1 MNFTR
6 FVEWPANSFKGPGD
20 PIAICILGA
29 NPFTAAL
36 EKAAQGVVADSR
48 SLSYGRSD
56 VEQAHQCHIVFVSAS
71 ERKKMRAV
79 VEAVQADSVLTVGES
94 ESFVAAG
101 GVIEFRLED
110 NRVGMEINA
119 VAAKR
124 AGLRISAKLLSL
136 AQSGKR

>member
-1 MNFTR
+1 
-6 FVEWPANSFKGPGD
+6 
-20 PIAICILGA
+20 
-29 NPFTAAL
+29 
-36 EKAAQGVVADSR
+36 
-48 SLSYGRSD
+48 
-56 VEQAHQCHIVFVSAS
+56 
-71 ERKKMRAV
+71 MRAV

-110 NRVGMEINA
+110 NGVGMEINA